1 MLLVVIIAG
10 VFICLDLLNWLSWY
24 DNWFLDWFIYWFY
37 RWFYSDDGISLDAVK
52 IELIVA
58 IDVLIKCIQMIF
70 GPDA

>member
-10 VFICLDLLNWLSWY
+10 VFICLDLLNWLSLF
-24 DNWFLDWFIYWFY
+24 DDWFLDA
-37 RWFYSDDGISLDAVK
+37 LK

-58 IDVLIKCIQMIF
+58 FDVLIKCIQLIF